1 MSERPTV
8 VVAHYDAETLSSYR
22 AELEADGFRV
32 QATSSGSDVLKKAE
46 AQTPDAIVL
55 EALLP
60 KQNGLAVLKTL
71 KSQPATRLISVI
83 MLLDDGDT
91 YTENRALICGADAIV
106 KRSAEGNLG
115 EGALAAKIHAALKE
129 KSLGAPDD
137 QETSSE
143 NENIQ
148 RILDTA
154 AQNLR
159 QENPVLAHITD
170 SLTGL
175 YNAEYMEIKLAEEF
189 KRSRRFGVPLAVVDI
204 QLHLGAGGEEHD
216 KDSEWRHVL
225 NEVAGMLLCESRD
238 IDILCRQDATTFRLL
253 LPHTPVKG
261 AETMVE
267 RILGNVAER
276 KLSAKDGLSFVSA
289 AAGIAKYTG
298 EDVEAAEELKRRSR
312 ESLRQAWR
320 EGGSCLVVWS
330 SDLSGENAG
339 S

>member
-1 MSERPTV
+1 MSDRPTV
-8 VVAHYDAETLSSYR
+8 IVAHYDAETLSSYR
-22 AELEADGFRV
+22 AELESDGFRV

-46 AQTPDAIVL
+46 AQAPDAIVL

-60 KQNGLAVLKTL
+60 KQNGLSVLKHL
-71 KSQPATRLISVI
+71 KGQPGTRLIPII

-91 YTENRALICGADAIV
+91 YTENRALICGADAIL
-106 KRSAEGNLG
+106 KRGADGNLAEGT
-115 EGALAAKIHAALKE
+115 LAAKLHAAMKE
-129 KSLGAPDD
+129 ASLGSPAD
-137 QETSSE
+137 QESPSDSE
-143 NENIQ
+143 NLQ

-189 KRSRRFGVPLAVVDI
+189 KRSRRFGVHLAIVDI

-238 IDILCRQDATTFRLL
+238 IDILGRQDATTFRLL

-267 RILGNVAER
+267 RILTNVAAR
-276 KLSAKDGLSFVSA
+276 KLAGADGTSVVTA
-289 AAGIAKYTG
+289 AAGITKYNG
-298 EDVEAAEELKRRSR
+298 EDVEAAEELKRRTKD
-312 ESLRQAWR
+312 SLRQAWR

-330 SDLSGENAG
+330 SDLGGE
-339 S
+339 SLS

>member
-1 MSERPTV
+1 MSELPTV
-8 VVAHYDAETLSSYR
+8 IVAHYDAETLSTYR
-22 AELEADGFRV
+22 AELESDGFRV
-32 QATSSGSDVLKKAE
+32 QATSSGSDVLKKTE
-46 AQTPDAIVL
+46 AQAPDAIVL
-55 EALLP
+55 DPLLP
-60 KQNGLAVLKTL
+60 KQNGLAVLKNL
-71 KSQPATRLISVI
+71 KNQPATRLIPVV

-91 YTENRALICGADAIV
+91 YTENRALICGADAIL
-106 KRSAEGNLG
+106 KRNADGKLAVG
-115 EGALAAKIHAALKE
+115 TLAAKLRAAMKE
-129 KSLGAPDD
+129 LSLGSPSE
-137 QETSSE
+137 QETPAES
-143 NENIQ
+143 ENIQ

-170 SLTGL
+170 TLTGL

-204 QLHLGAGGEEHD
+204 QLHLGQGGEEHD

-267 RILGNVAER
+267 RILSNVSDR
-276 KLSAKDGLSFVSA
+276 KLASGEGSSVVCA

-298 EDVEAAEELKRRSR
+298 EDVEAAEELKRRSQD
-312 ESLRQAWR
+312 SLRQAWR

-330 SDLSGENAG
+330 PDLG
-339 S
+339 SESTS

>member
-8 VVAHYDAETLSSYR
+8 IVAHYDAETLSSYR
-22 AELEADGFRV
+22 TELESEGFRV
-32 QATSSGSDVLKKAE
+32 QATSSGQDVLKKTE
-46 AQTPDAIVL
+46 TQTPDAIVL

-60 KQNGLAVLKTL
+60 RQNGLSVLKAL
-71 KSQPATRLISVI
+71 KSQPGTRLIPVL

-106 KRSAEGNLG
+106 KRGPQG
-115 EGALAAKIHAALKE
+115 QLAPGSLPAKIHAAMSEKNLGTGKE
-129 KSLGAPDD
+129 T
-137 QETSSE
+137 ETPAEGE
-143 NENIQ
+143 NLQ

-159 QENPVLAHITD
+159 QENPILAHITD

-175 YNAEYMEIKLAEEF
+175 YNDEYMEIKLAEEF
-189 KRSRRFGVPLAVVDI
+189 KRSRRFGVPLALVDI
-204 QLHLGAGGEEHD
+204 QLHLGEGGEEHD
-216 KDSEWRHVL
+216 KDSDWRHVL

-276 KLSAKDGLSFVSA
+276 KLSSPDGAAVVSA

-298 EDVEAAEELKRRSR
+298 EDVEAAEELKRRTR

-320 EGGSCLVVWS
+320 EGGSCLVVWHEDLNNDS
-330 SDLSGENAG
+330 SS
-339 S
+339 